1 MNQHDHIL
9 RLRDACEGLD
19 KHCAGNGAAWTALHD
34 LELDIYELDK
44 AFEQQI
50 EDEKEKPCSKE

>member
-1 MNQHDHIL
+1 MSPYDHIQ

-19 KHCAGNGAAWTALHD
+19 KHCEGNGAGWAALHD

-44 AFEQQI
+44 AFENQEMMQN
-50 EDEKEKPCSKE
+50 DS